1 MNAHEQNAW
10 LYYGGGL
17 QLWQEIYQ
25 PFNLVPFP
33 AGNTGVQM
41 GGWFNRPIESLADLR
56 GLKMRMP
63 GLAGEVLRRAG
74 GTPVNLPLAEIFT
87 ALQTGSI
94 DATEWVSPYNDL
106 ALGLHRAARYYY
118 YPGWQEPGPT
128 LECIVN
134 RQAWDSLPED
144 LQAMVRIAC
153 QATVVDMTSEF
164 MARNATALEQLAA
177 EADVELREY
186 PQDVLAQLKAL
197 TFEVIE
203 ELAAEDALVARVWAS
218 YRDFMVRSR
227 RWQQISEQSY
237 LATRAL

>member
-1 MNAHEQNAW
+1 M
-10 LYYGGGL
+10 
-17 QLWQEIYQ
+17 
-25 PFNLVPFP
+25 
-33 AGNTGVQM
+33 
-41 GGWFNRPIESLADLR
+41 
-56 GLKMRMP
+56 
-63 GLAGEVLRRAG
+63 
-74 GTPVNLPLAEIFT
+74 NLPLAEIFT

-177 EADVELREY
+177 EDDVELREY
-186 PQDVLAQLKAL
+186 PREVLAQLKAL

-218 YRDFMVRSR
+218 YRDFMARSR